1 MRAEDLTTTTT
12 TMSQGAAGTA
22 GGPRPLGA
30 FRRGSDPARAI
41 ALALAIWAIGGFA
54 TTVIWAIG
62 DDGYYWPVWV
72 WYGLAIPVAL
82 QVGLRWAW
90 AKPPGFKRRIAV
102 QAAISATLF
111 ACECAAWAIA
121 GRDGVFWPVY
131 SATGY
136 LVLLGLHAAIWGRMS
151 PEREAALADRID
163 QLTRT
168 RRGALDVQAAEL
180 RRIERDLHDGA
191 QARLVALSMHLGIAE
206 DKLADQPE
214 VAAMFRRARDEA
226 GAAIAELRDLA
237 RGIAPPI
244 LADRGLV
251 AAVES
256 LGRRSAIPVEV
267 EADVPARPAPVLET
281 AAYFVVA
288 EALTNVAKH
297 APQASAVVTVDLD
310 DQRLLVVVA
319 DDGPGGADPQGG
331 GLTGLRH
338 RVEAL
343 DGRLAVTSAAGDGT
357 TIRAELPCG
366 S

>member
-1 MRAEDLTTTTT
+1 MRAEELITTTT
-12 TMSQGAAGTA
+12 TMSQGAAGST
-22 GGPRPLGA
+22 GGPVAPAGLRA
-30 FRRGSDPARAI
+30 GSDAGRMI
-41 ALALAIWAIGGFA
+41 ALQLAIWAIAGFA
-54 TTVIWAIG
+54 TTVIWALG
-62 DDGYYWPVWV
+62 DGGYYWPVWV
-72 WYGLAIPVAL
+72 WYGFAIPVAL
-82 QVGLRWAW
+82 HVGLRWAW

-102 QAAISATLF
+102 QAALSATLF
-111 ACECAAWAIA
+111 GCECVAWAIA
-121 GRDGVFWPVY
+121 GQGGVFWPVY
-131 SATGY
+131 SGTAY

-180 RRIERDLHDGA
+180 RRIERNLHDGA
-191 QARLVALSMHLGIAE
+191 QARLVALSMQLGIAE
-206 DKLADQPE
+206 DKLSDQPE

-244 LADRGLV
+244 LADRGLA

-256 LGRRSAIPVEV
+256 LGKRSAIPVEV
-267 EADVPARPAPVLET
+267 EAEVPGRALPVLET

-297 APQASAVVTVDLD
+297 APQASALVTLDLD
-310 DQRLLVVVA
+310 DERLLVVVA
-319 DDGPGGADPQGG
+319 DDGPGGADSHGG

-343 DGRLAVTSAAGDGT
+343 DGRLTVTSPAGEGT
-357 TIRAELPCG
+357 TIRAELPCA